1 MVEARTKRRTSLAVG
16 MLLLGATGIGFAP
29 IFVKLRETGPAAT
42 AFWRVLIAMPILL
55 ALAFWTPA
63 PTTRPARPVSRW
75 WLLFPGVFFAG
86 DLTLWHWSL
95 HYTNTANATLLTNF
109 APIFVCLAGWLWLG
123 ERFRWHFPLAALV
136 AIIGAGVLVIDSR
149 DASHARLG
157 GDLLALATAVFYGA
171 YQLSVK
177 RLRARFSAAV
187 IMTFAAAVSSVSFL
201 GAALV
206 MHERLLPVSLDGW
219 RILLGLAI
227 ISHIFGQ
234 GAIAWALGHL
244 PASFSSISLLWQ
256 PVFAGLMGWLLL
268 KEDYGLLQILGG
280 VVILVG
286 IAWARLGSIVD
297 DKPPR

>member
-1 MVEARTKRRTSLAVG
+1 

-75 WLLFPGVFFAG
+75 WLLLPGVFFAG

-136 AIIGAGVLVIDSR
+136 TR
-149 DASHARLG
+149 R
-157 GDLLALATAVFYGA
+157 
-171 YQLSVK
+171 
-177 RLRARFSAAV
+177 SA
-187 IMTFAAAVSSVSFL
+187 
-201 GAALV
+201 
-206 MHERLLPVSLDGW
+206 EK
-219 RILLGLAI
+219 LGLKNGRKVYATVKATI
-227 ISHIFGQ
+227 VH
-234 GAIAWALGHL
+234 
-244 PASFSSISLLWQ
+244 
-256 PVFAGLMGWLLL
+256 VL
-268 KEDYGLLQILGG
+268 KATE
-280 VVILVG
+280 
-286 IAWARLGSIVD
+286 
-297 DKPPR
+297 